1 MIRIEPRSAV
11 VFAAA
16 LATSLACAG
25 ALRWMDGAGQAQA
38 ASAELA
44 MAAPSVVRSAD
55 GHYWAEAVVD
65 GRPMRM
71 LVDTGASVVT
81 LSRADAEKAGVRV
94 IAGDFTR
101 TLTTASGPV
110 KAAPV
115 VLSSLTVAGVQL
127 RAVDALVVDAE
138 MPASLLGMSYLGRLS
153 GFEARP
159 EGLTL
164 KG

>member
-1 MIRIEPRSAV
+1 MIRIEPRSVV

-25 ALRWMDGAGQAQA
+25 ALRWMDGAGEAQA
-38 ASAELA
+38 AI
-44 MAAPSVVRSAD
+44 AAPSVVRSAD

-71 LVDTGASVVT
+71 LVDTGASVG
-81 LSRADAEKAGVRV
+81 AH
-94 IAGDFTR
+94 DFTR
-101 TLTTASGPV
+101 TLNTASGPV

-115 VLSSLTVAGVQL
+115 VLPSLAVAGVRL
-127 RAVDALVVDAE
+127 TAVEALVVDAD

-159 EGLTL
+159 EGLTFR
-164 KG
+164 G

>member
-1 MIRIEPRSAV
+1 MIRIDPRSAV

-25 ALRWMDGAGQAQA
+25 ALRWMDGAGEAQA
-38 ASAELA
+38 AIATP
-44 MAAPSVVRSAD
+44 PSVVRSAD

-65 GRPMRM
+65 GRSMRM

-81 LSRADAEKAGVRV
+81 LSRADAEKAGVSV
-94 IAGDFTR
+94 AAGDFTR
-101 TLTTASGPV
+101 TLNTAAGPV

-115 VLSSLTVAGVQL
+115 VLPSLAVAGVRL
-127 RAVDALVVDAE
+127 TSVEALVVDAD

-159 EGLTL
+159 EGLTF

>member
-1 MIRIEPRSAV
+1 MIRFDPRSAV

-16 LATSLACAG
+16 LASAAVCTG
-25 ALRWMDGAGQAQA
+25 ALMWWDGPSQAYA
-38 ASAELA
+38 AVALKE
-44 MAAPSVVRSAD
+44 APSVTRAAD
-55 GHYWAEAVVD
+55 GHYWAEAVID
-65 GRPMRM
+65 GRAVRV

-94 IAGDFTR
+94 GAKDFTR
-101 TLTTASGPV
+101 TLNTATGPV

-115 VLSSLTVAGVQL
+115 VLPSLAVAGVRL
-127 RAVDALVVDAE
+127 TSVEALVVDGD

-159 EGLTL
+159 EGLTF

>member
-16 LATSLACAG
+16 LASSLACAG
-25 ALRWMDGAGQAQA
+25 ALRMIDGAGQAQA
-38 ASAELA
+38 ASVD
-44 MAAPSVVRSAD
+44 AASAPPSVVRSAD
-55 GHYWAEAVVD
+55 GHYWAEAVID

-81 LSRADAEKAGVRV
+81 LSRADAERAGVNL
-94 IAGDFTR
+94 AAADFSR
-101 TLTTASGPV
+101 TVNTAAGPV

-115 VLSSLTVAGVQL
+115 VLPSLAVAGV
-127 RAVDALVVDAE
+127 RMTSVEALVVDAD

-159 EGLTL
+159 EGLTF

>member
-1 MIRIEPRSAV
+1 MIRIDPRSAV

-16 LATSLACAG
+16 LASSLACAG
-25 ALRWMDGAGQAQA
+25 ALRWMDGAGAAQA
-38 ASAELA
+38 ASAP
-44 MAAPSVVRSAD
+44 PSVVRSAD

-81 LSRADAEKAGVRV
+81 LSRADAERAGVSV
-94 IAGDFTR
+94 VAKDFTR
-101 TLTTASGPV
+101 TLNTAAGPV

-115 VLSSLTVAGVQL
+115 VLPSLAVAGVRL
-127 RAVDALVVDAE
+127 TSVEALVVDAD

-159 EGLTL
+159 EGLTF

>member
-1 MIRIEPRSAV
+1 MIRIDPRSAV

-16 LATSLACAG
+16 LASSLACAG
-25 ALRWMDGAGQAQA
+25 ALRWMDGAGEAQA
-38 ASAELA
+38 ASLVAS
-44 MAAPSVVRSAD
+44 APSVARSAD
-55 GHYWAEAVVD
+55 GHYWAEAIVD

-81 LSRADAEKAGVRV
+81 LSRADAERAGVSVGAR
-94 IAGDFTR
+94 DFTR
-101 TLTTASGPV
+101 TLNTASGPV

-115 VLSSLTVAGVQL
+115 VLPSLAVAGIRL
-127 RAVDALVVDAE
+127 TAVDALVVDAD

-159 EGLTL
+159 EGLTF